1 MPYINRTIQK
11 LESRR
16 QELLEQQ
23 ARQHTDPSPKGKH
36 LKFSPLEFEQKK
48 LVAAQFIQEIRLSGE
63 TAEVIWNI

>member
-11 LESRR
+11 LESQR
-16 QELLEQQ
+16 QDLLEQQ
-23 ARQHTDPSPKGKH
+23 ARQHAVPSPKGKH
-36 LKFSPLEFEQKK
+36 LKFGPLEFEQKK